1 MTYTIRDTGSAQVAT
16 CEHLEDA
23 IRIVK
28 AELVKE
34 EHYGRV
40 IDRDLEGR
48 WAIYDGFVVK
58 MLWIETD
65 NGSVVSFARQ
75 KMRQGN
81 TASQSNNAN
90 LPTRTMQPDP
100 HVNAAGLLTM

>member
-1 MTYTIRDTGSAQVAT
+1 MPYIIRDTGSAQVAT

-23 IRIVK
+23 IRVVK

-34 EHYGRV
+34 EHHGRV

-75 KMRQGN
+75 KMRPGS
-81 TASQSNNAN
+81 TASQPKNAN
-90 LPTRTMQPDP
+90 LPTRTMQPGP
-100 HVNAAGLLTM
+100 HVDAPGLLTV